1 METYNVLCTT
11 NTVLQDELKIRE
23 RFKKMSCY
31 YLCYYSLR
39 RCTTTYI
46 FRFIRELSKFVNYIK
61 KNEIKRIKKNIVSS
75 LYILSISCYPSC
87 FRNIKICFEYKL
99 NKYMFIICI

>member
-11 NTVLQDELKIRE
+11 NAVLQDELKIRE

-39 RCTTTYI
+39 RYTTTYI

-61 KNEIKRIKKNIVSS
+61 KNEIKRIKKKILYRLFIFYQFPAIPLVFVILKYVSS
-75 LYILSISCYPSC
+75 I
-87 FRNIKICFEYKL
+87 N
-99 NKYMFIICI
+99 